1 MAPSH
6 CPSLTVPP
14 PSAHPSPSICVPGT
28 ANRAVQLGLSRG
40 QNCSAQDILGCA
52 VLPQETATQPCRAR
66 HPCLHSRS
74 PHAISFLV
82 GERQNTFYIHLCTHL
97 QCFTDLGTS
106 HQGAV
111 QAAVC
116 FPIYIPSPR
125 CIRPDRFGSTSGWKD
140 PGVADRLRGAE
151 GPALIPRGNSPCS
164 HCRLRL
170 NCSFPKVGFASRKH
184 KTCLLSRYSFIWA

>member
-1 MAPSH
+1 MAPPR

-40 QNCSAQDILGCA
+40 QNCSAQDILGRA

-66 HPCLHSRS
+66 HPCLHSCS

-97 QCFTDLGTS
+97 QCFTDRGTS

-116 FPIYIPSPR
+116 FPIYNPSPR

-140 PGVADRLRGAE
+140 PGVADRHNS
-151 GPALIPRGNSPCS
+151 PALHAQLPSEHCGEQKAQLSS
-164 HCRLRL
+164 H
-170 NCSFPKVGFASRKH
+170 GGI
-184 KTCLLSRYSFIWA
+184 LLALTAAYA